1 MRIGILIA
9 LLSGLTLAQDFDS
22 YLAKEAAAR
31 RFSGTV
37 LVARDGKV
45 LFAKGYGMANLE
57 LDVPNKAETKFRLGS
72 VTKQF
77 AAAAILKLEEAGK
90 LKVEDLISKYIDGC
104 PEAWSKITIHHLLSH
119 TSGIHNFTNDADYP
133 KSWMLPSRPQET
145 MKRFR
150 DKPLEFQPGEKWQ
163 YSNSGYILLAVIIEK
178 ASGMKYED
186 YLRQTIFDPLGMKD
200 SGTDAWEPI
209 LKNRATGY
217 TLRGGQWVNAP
228 YHDMTIPIGGG
239 DLYSTVLDL
248 VKWDQA
254 LYGTAL
260 LAEASKAKMFQPVKE
275 NYGYGWAITTWE
287 GRKVIEHG
295 GGINGFSTSIKRFPE
310 DRTLVV
316 VLGNADFLRTG
327 AIGNTV
333 SRIAFGLPVTSAT
346 ERKEVSLAPEKLK
359 EYVGVYQIEGAP
371 VTVTMR
377 LVNGA
382 LTTQMTGQQQI
393 PVFAE
398 GEDRFFLKVVD
409 AQIVFERNGTGAVT
423 KLTIHQNGRKIPAT
437 LTSRETPA
445 N

>member
-1 MRIGILIA
+1 
-9 LLSGLTLAQDFDS
+9 
-22 YLAKEAAAR
+22 
-31 RFSGTV
+31 
-37 LVARDGKV
+37 
-45 LFAKGYGMANLE
+45 
-57 LDVPNKAETKFRLGS
+57 
-72 VTKQF
+72 
-77 AAAAILKLEEAGK
+77 
-90 LKVEDLISKYIDGC
+90 
-104 PEAWSKITIHHLLSH
+104 
-119 TSGIHNFTNDADYP
+119 
-133 KSWMLPSRPQET
+133 
-145 MKRFR
+145 
-150 DKPLEFQPGEKWQ
+150 
-163 YSNSGYILLAVIIEK
+163 
-178 ASGMKYED
+178 
-186 YLRQTIFDPLGMKD
+186 
-200 SGTDAWEPI
+200 
-209 LKNRATGY
+209 
-217 TLRGGQWVNAP
+217 
-228 YHDMTIPIGGG
+228 
-239 DLYSTVLDL
+239 
-248 VKWDQA
+248 
-254 LYGTAL
+254 
-260 LAEASKAKMFQPVKE
+260 MFQPVKE

-398 GEDRFFLKVVD
+398 GGDRFFLKVVD
-409 AQIVFERNGTGAVT
+409 AQIVFERGAAGAVT